1 MTGVPESPYKGLA
14 SFEDSE
20 LDALLF
26 FGREREVAAVA
37 ANVLANRLTVLY
49 GPSGVGKSSL
59 LGAGVARRLRELSGA
74 PVVVHDAWAEDPA
87 GRLIASVH
95 AECGELGATAG
106 LVDTVAAA
114 AQQSGELHLLLD
126 NFEEYVLYHGL
137 EGPLSTALP
146 ELLRRPGLRVNVL
159 LALRDDALA
168 ELDEFA
174 GRIPELFS
182 NLLRLDRLDREAG
195 RAAILGP
202 LARYS
207 ELAGEPFTA
216 EDALVE
222 AVLDE
227 ASTDTGVE
235 APYLQLVLER
245 LWEREREEG
254 SRELRLSTLR
264 AIGGARAVVREHV
277 RRALDALPVAEQ
289 EAAAR
294 VVRQLVTPSGR
305 KVSHEPSDLAEYAEV
320 DDAEL
325 RPLLE
330 RLGRERIVRGVNG
343 MQGAPTR
350 YEIFH
355 DVLGPPILAWQ
366 AEQQLRRERI
376 RARRQHR
383 RLLAIIGASL
393 VALAIVAGVAVY
405 ALVQRSDARTQA
417 RHAHGGELAGR
428 ALADIP
434 TNPQIS
440 VNLALQA
447 AELSPGHQTAGVL
460 RSSLAAMREQKI
472 IQLGGNIVAAS
483 FDPSGGLL
491 LAGSSNGRLGI
502 YNTAGRQLRSLRVPH
517 LALAVWSPDGGS
529 FATGTSAGR
538 VSVWPPDR
546 VTPLHSLSTGSP
558 ITALSFGSKTLLVG
572 SGTHVRLVDL
582 ASGRTKTVA
591 VGGGVIASALDP
603 NGQVFAVATRLGK
616 STAASIFNARTGRLL
631 AHLNDPGIRSFAFS
645 PDGKLLA
652 SGSYDR
658 TARIWDSTTGR
669 LLHVLPHQGYVFHEA
684 FSPDGKSLVTSS
696 QDGAAYVWDVATGQR
711 ELLLVGATG
720 ALNAAAFSPDGSEI
734 ATASADRLGRIYYSQ
749 DGRLLAPLAG
759 HGDAVTSIGFD
770 PSGTTVVTGS
780 SDGSARLW
788 DALPQGTLVPVDTRK
803 TPVQTFWAD
812 DHAVSVAGRRAR
824 ILSTSGRLVKQLTM
838 PSSIVAAAVA
848 GSAIALSDRTGDLLV
863 DRHGV
868 TTLSHGVAATA
879 LAFLKGGRLLLGR
892 DGTVGYSDGN
902 PVLEHVD
909 GRVLG
914 LSAGG
919 GRFLVRL
926 PGSVRVYT
934 DAGRL
939 LSTIPVAT
947 QHAVL
952 SPGGLGV
959 ATTKGNLAQLW
970 DASTGKL
977 LHTLTGHQQLVNDA
991 QYSPNGRELVT
1002 VSSDHTGRIWD
1013 ARTGRLLHVL
1023 VGHFFA
1029 VNTGSFSPDGHWIVT
1044 TSQFTAGL
1052 WNAGTG
1058 ELLFY
1063 LGRDTAPLTSGSF
1076 SPSGNWIL
1084 TGSEDG
1090 TARVYHCVICQP
1102 LAGLRRPRKRVSAR
1116 CASRPTAGRTRLVP
1130 PGEHEQQ
1137 RVQLLSL
1144 LGVERREELVLQA
1157 LGQRAELRE
1166 RALAVRRDP
1175 HEVPPSVVRI
1185 ALALDEL
1192 LLLELVQQA
1201 DERATVVAERVCDL
1215 RLRLGSAALE
1225 QGEDRMVVRTEPE
1238 ALVLVER
1245 PALGGEAEPLEQEE
1259 ARGKQLRR

>member
-1 MTGVPESPYKGLA
+1 VTGVPESPYKGLA

-26 FGREREVAAVA
+26 FGREREIAAVA
-37 ANVLANRLTVLY
+37 ANVLASRLTVLY

-59 LGAGVARRLRELSGA
+59 LGAGVARRLREQSGA

-87 GRLIASVH
+87 ARLIASVH

-114 AQQSGELHLLLD
+114 AQQRGELHLLLD
-126 NFEEYVLYHGL
+126 NFEEYMLYHGL

-146 ELLRRPGLRVNVL
+146 ELLHRPGLRVNVL

-207 ELAGEPFTA
+207 ELAGETFTA

-227 ASTDTGVE
+227 ASSDTGVE

-245 LWEREREEG
+245 LWEREREAG
-254 SRELRLSTLR
+254 SRELRLATLR

-277 RRALDALPVAEQ
+277 QGALDALPVAEQ

-305 KVSHEPSDLAEYAEV
+305 KVSHEPTDLAEYAHV

-325 RPLLE
+325 RRLLE

-366 AEQQLRRERI
+366 AEHQLQRERI
-376 RARRQHR
+376 HAHRQRR

-393 VALAIVAGVAVY
+393 VALAVVAGIAVY

-417 RHAHGGELAGR
+417 RHARGGELAGR

-434 TNPQIS
+434 TNPQVS

-447 AELSPGHQTAGVL
+447 ASLAPGRQTADVL
-460 RSSLAAMREQKI
+460 RSSLAAMRETRI
-472 IQLGGNIVAAS
+472 LRLGGNVIFAS
-483 FDPSGGLL
+483 FAPRGERLL
-491 LAGSSNGRLGI
+491 VASSNGRVAV
-502 YNTAGRQLRSLRVPH
+502 YTRSGRWFDKLPRQHELTE
-517 LALAVWSPDGGS
+517 AAWSRDGRT
-529 FATGTSAGR
+529 FAIGGFDGN
-538 VSVWPPDR
+538 VSVWQER
-546 VTPLHSLSTGSP
+546 GGIFGRRLHTISSP
-558 ITALSFGSKTLLVG
+558 SPVTALSFDRTTLLIG

-582 ASGRTKTVA
+582 ATGRAKTIA
-591 VGGGVIASALDP
+591 LPGGVLAAVLDP
-603 NGQVFAVATRLGK
+603 TGQVFAVATRLGK
-616 STAASIFNARTGRLL
+616 STTASILSARTGRVIRRLPE
-631 AHLNDPGIRSFAFS
+631 DGIRSFAFS
-645 PDGKLLA
+645 PDGRLLA

-658 TARIWDSTTGR
+658 TARIWDSSTGR
-669 LLHVLPHQGYVFHEA
+669 LLHVLPHQGYVFDET

-720 ALNAAAFSPDGSEI
+720 AINAAAFSPDGSEI

-759 HGDAVTSIGFD
+759 HRDAVTSIGFD
-770 PSGTTVVTGS
+770 PSGRSVVTAS

-788 DALPQGTLVPVDTRK
+788 DALPQGTLVPVDKRK
-803 TPVQTFWAD
+803 TPLQTFWAD

-824 ILSTSGRLVKQLTM
+824 ILTTSGRLVKQLTL
-838 PSSIVAAAVA
+838 PSSIAAVAVA
-848 GSAIALSDRTGDLLV
+848 GSAIALSDRSGDLLV
-863 DRHGV
+863 DRRGV
-868 TTLSHGVAATA
+868 TTLTHGVDATA
-879 LAFLKGGRLLLGR
+879 LAFLKNGRLLLGR
-892 DGTVGYSDGN
+892 SGTVGYADGN
-902 PVLEHVD
+902 PVPERVG

-914 LSAGG
+914 LSTGG

-934 DAGRL
+934 DSGKL
-939 LSTIPVAT
+939 VSTIRVVT

-959 ATTKGNLAQLW
+959 ATTKGNIAQLW
-970 DASTGKL
+970 DASTGEL

-991 QYSPNGRELVT
+991 EYSPNGRELVT

-1052 WNAGTG
+1052 WNADTG

-1063 LGRDTAPLTSGSF
+1063 LGRDTKPLTSASF
-1076 SPSGNWIL
+1076 SPTGNWIL

-1102 LAGLRRPRKRVSAR
+1102 LAGLEASAK
-1116 CASRPTAGRTRLVP
+1116 ARL
-1130 PGEHEQQ
+1130 
-1137 RVQLLSL
+1137 
-1144 LGVERREELVLQA
+1144 
-1157 LGQRAELRE
+1157 
-1166 RALAVRRDP
+1166 RALR
-1175 HEVPPSVVRI
+1175 
-1185 ALALDEL
+1185 
-1192 LLLELVQQA
+1192 
-1201 DERATVVAERVCDL
+1201 
-1215 RLRLGSAALE
+1215 
-1225 QGEDRMVVRTEPE
+1225 
-1238 ALVLVER
+1238 
-1245 PALGGEAEPLEQEE
+1245 
-1259 ARGKQLRR
+1259 